1 MDRRKKL
8 TLWTS
13 ALSLGGATLVLL
25 LVPNLDPWSRIAIA
39 FGFLIGGQILRY
51 YLNERYLKKK
61 YGKRIT
67 RKEMEKEVVQY
78 FQEHPDVAARF
89 VRMEE
94 LRRKGNYHDAMG
106 IANALKKEEL
116 TPIVQRY
123 IDYKLKQFKKM
134 DKFGI

>member
-1 MDRRKKL
+1 VDRRKKL

-13 ALSLGGATLVLL
+13 ALSLGGALLVLFF
-25 LVPNLDPWSRIAIA
+25 VPLDPWSRIAIT
-39 FGFLIGGQILRY
+39 FGFLIGGQTLRY
-51 YLNERYLKKK
+51 YLNERYNKKL

-67 RKEMEKEVVQY
+67 RKEMEKEVTSY
-78 FQEHPDVAARF
+78 FQEHTDVAARF

-116 TPIVQRY
+116 SPIVQKY
-123 IDYKLKQFKKM
+123 LDYKLKQFRKM
-134 DKFGI
+134 DKFGF

>member
-13 ALSLGGATLVLL
+13 ALSLGGGLIVLL

-39 FGFLIGGQILRY
+39 FGFLIGGQTLRY
-51 YLNERYLKKK
+51 YLNERYNKKL

-67 RKEMEKEVVQY
+67 RKEMEKEVTKY
-78 FQEHPDVAARF
+78 FQEHTDVAARF

-116 TPIVQRY
+116 SPIVQRY
-123 IDYKLKQFKKM
+123 LEYKLKQFEKM
-134 DKFGI
+134 DKFGL